1 MIAVFFHPFFR
12 AGDWRGR
19 YLAAQYNE
27 DSLRYSLLAISL
39 FFGLWSSL
47 HYFLA
52 GKTIRREFS
61 KS

>member
-1 MIAVFFHPFFR
+1 MS
-12 AGDWRGR
+12 D

-52 GKTIRREFS
+52 GKTIRREF
-61 KS
+61 KHRVEQK